1 MLDPMTYVG
10 IAFGLGAGAGALSAY
25 LGWSS
30 SNETFDAKK
39 FTHGVITGMISG
51 LILVFGSLAALKG
64 AVDEW
69 AVLTIYGLII
79 GTVLGV
85 DMTRT
90 KVSGMVANR
99 AIAKTNGST
108 STKPPS

>member
-30 SNETFDAKK
+30 SNEPFDAKK

-69 AVLTIYGLII
+69 AILTIYGLII

-90 KVSGMVANR
+90 KVSGMIANR
-99 AIAKTNGST
+99 ATNGST
-108 STKPPS
+108 TTTVKPPS